1 MNIKS
6 IQTNEVVPGI
16 LRSSERNNS
25 RVDARKGLSPES
37 SALVLSSSSPS
48 TNATQSPGIQ
58 SQALLS
64 RINYMKDQL
73 DKILVNFPPFFPAGS
88 YQRIDLIKA
97 IRGIQDE
104 VESSSVQ
111 SDLKEEISSQKL
123 SENAADKDISA
134 ALDKLL
140 NFKDELSSSIPKTAE
155 SPQPGILVSIKA

>member
-6 IQTNEVVPGI
+6 IQTNEVVPAT
-16 LRSSERNNS
+16 LHSSERNNP
-25 RVDARKGLSPES
+25 RVDAGKGLSPES
-37 SALVLSSSSPS
+37 SALVLSSSSAS

-58 SQALLS
+58 SKALLS

-73 DKILVNFPPFFPAGS
+73 DKILVSFPPFFPAGS

-111 SDLKEEISSQKL
+111 SDLKKEITSQKL
-123 SENAADKDISA
+123 SENATDKDISA

-140 NFKDELSSSIPKTAE
+140 SLKDELSSSVPKTAE
-155 SPQPGILVSIKA
+155 SPQPGILVSIMA

>member
-6 IQTNEVVPGI
+6 IQTNEVVPVI
-16 LRSSERNNS
+16 LRSSEKNSS
-25 RVDARKGLSPES
+25 RVDAGKGLSPES
-37 SALVLSSSSPS
+37 SALILSSSSAS
-48 TNATQSPGIQ
+48 NNATQSSGIQ

-73 DKILVNFPPFFPAGS
+73 DNILVNFPPFFPAGS

-111 SDLKEEISSQKL
+111 SGLKKEITSQKL
-123 SENAADKDISA
+123 SENATDKDISA
-134 ALDKLL
+134 ALDNLL
-140 NFKDELSSSIPKTAE
+140 SLKDELSSNVPKTAE
-155 SPQPGILVSIKA
+155 SPQPGILVSIKV

>member
-6 IQTNEVVPGI
+6 IQTNEVVPVI
-16 LRSSERNNS
+16 LRSSEKSSS
-25 RVDARKGLSPES
+25 RVDAGKGLVPDS
-37 SALVLSSSSPS
+37 SALLLSSSSVS

-88 YQRIDLIKA
+88 YQRVDLIKA

-104 VESSSVQ
+104 VEKSTVQ
-111 SDLKEEISSQKL
+111 SDLKVEISSQKL
-123 SENAADKDISA
+123 SENASDKDISA

-140 NFKDELSSSIPKTAE
+140 SLKDELSSSIPKTGE